1 MKIIFRKKDKIYLK
15 WYVTNNEDIA
25 DPYIIIRDTANPQYT
40 VYETTLPYFKRSLEI
55 PTKGNLSKDIRNS
68 KGDIEICLLARDSKT
83 DVRGWN
89 KHQCKDIPRK
99 SALTSGVSRE
109 VGNSFTILSG
119 LLLVFNIFLCY

>member
-1 MKIIFRKKDKIYLK
+1 M
-15 WYVTNNEDIA
+15 TNNEDIA

-55 PTKGNLSKDIRNS
+55 PTKGNLYKDIQNS

-99 SALTSGVSRE
+99 SALTSGVSRGL
-109 VGNSFTILSG
+109 GNSFTVLCG
-119 LLLVFNIFLCY
+119 LLVLLNTFISYQKCV